1 MRLTQIVNGNSRH
14 SRQKERTDV
23 SETIEDNDNYF
34 TYSDF
39 EQLRI
44 ETSLNTTQPKAF
56 NFIRHSFKYF
66 LVGKV
71 VKSASEK
78 HSANKLGE
86 SAASQLLHHLC

>member
-1 MRLTQIVNGNSRH
+1 MAIVGILDRE
-14 SRQKERTDV
+14 KERTDV
-23 SETIEDNDNYF
+23 RETIEDNENCF
-34 TYSDF
+34 TYSEF

-44 ETSLNTTQPKAF
+44 EISLNTIQPKAF
-56 NFIRHSFKYF
+56 DFIRHSFKYF

-71 VKSASEK
+71 VESASEK